1 MTEAASQ
8 DGHRLYDR
16 HLPETT
22 PRNFVG
28 APVCISRREVQR
40 TPLRQSQSSGSPGR
54 SEPFQPKLHYRYVQ
68 VPCVER
74 GGDGSSL
81 VVDALANATSTRHP
95 SRGWVNTVSAWGA
108 IRNLVIG
115 DAQDAQRRMLI
126 INIKMIELY
135 EVGAS
140 QTKTRPHRQS
150 NSPQAPSRS
159 KRSAAS
165 PATPQTEWC
174 QSAALRFGGST
185 TCGAFRRDEM
195 RCPASAFVR
204 LIDS

>member
-1 MTEAASQ
+1 MASTGSYVSAVVDPRPRVSTPRPPPLPGYLNWRTGMTEAGSQ

-28 APVCISRREVQR
+28 APVCISRREVQW

-74 GGDGSSL
+74 GGDSSSL

-135 EVGAS
+135 
-140 QTKTRPHRQS
+140 
-150 NSPQAPSRS
+150 
-159 KRSAAS
+159 
-165 PATPQTEWC
+165 
-174 QSAALRFGGST
+174 
-185 TCGAFRRDEM
+185 
-195 RCPASAFVR
+195 
-204 LIDS
+204 